1 MDDDRHYVRINVV
14 WEELRVRGCDPDGDV
29 ICLAKAISIA
39 LTFLEEDDVLEF
51 DYYEEQDLIS
61 DFVDSYKA
69 ADETSKRAIS
79 TLIENALKESDYF
92 SVCGA
97 IAEVA
102 LFKKWSGKVDKEF
115 INALAVEA
123 SPQESDKNN
132 SKPKKSQKNRSGYC
146 GRK

>member
-1 MDDDRHYVRINVV
+1 M
-14 WEELRVRGCDPDGDV
+14 
-29 ICLAKAISIA
+29 
-39 LTFLEEDDVLEF
+39 
-51 DYYEEQDLIS
+51 IS

-97 IAEVA
+97 IMDAVT
-102 LFKKWSGKVDKEF
+102 FKKWNGKVDKGF
-115 INALAVEA
+115 IDALAVEA

-132 SKPKKSQKNRSGYC
+132 DKPKEVKNKSGYC
-146 GRK
+146 ERK

>member
-1 MDDDRHYVRINVV
+1 MDDDRHYARIDVA
-14 WEELRVRGCDPDGDV
+14 WEELRVRGWDPDGDV
-29 ICLAKAISIA
+29 ICLAKALFIA
-39 LTFLEEDDVLEF
+39 LTFLEEDNVL
-51 DYYEEQDLIS
+51 DYDYNGEQDLIS

-97 IAEVA
+97 IMDAA

-115 INALAVEA
+115 IDALAVEA
-123 SPQESDKNN
+123 SPQ
-132 SKPKKSQKNRSGYC
+132 
-146 GRK
+146 

>member
-1 MDDDRHYVRINVV
+1 M
-14 WEELRVRGCDPDGDV
+14 
-29 ICLAKAISIA
+29 
-39 LTFLEEDDVLEF
+39 
-51 DYYEEQDLIS
+51 IS

-92 SVCGA
+92 SVCVA

-115 INALAVEA
+115 I
-123 SPQESDKNN
+123 
-132 SKPKKSQKNRSGYC
+132 SGEIVFSGLY
-146 GRK
+146 